1 MKNSLFLL
9 FALSPLMFACDPP
22 GSEQGEDAPAPQGA
36 PEAATEP
43 QPTKVALLTAEGF
56 QDAEAF
62 MPLGYLTNHGC
73 EVTVVGMNTGRVKA
87 YNSDFTI
94 DIQKRVTDV
103 SAAEFDALVIP
114 GGKAPAKLRES
125 ADVINFVTAFHRS
138 GQPIAA
144 VCHGPQ
150 ILITAGILEGRNATG
165 VESIADELREADV
178 NYSDEALVIDGH
190 FITSRV
196 PDDLPKF
203 VRAIADAVEKQEEK
217 SAI

>member
-1 MKNSLFLL
+1 MKNSLFLI
-9 FALSPLMFACDPP
+9 FALSPLIYACNPT
-22 GSEQGEDAPAPQGA
+22 GSQQDEDAPAAQGA

-43 QPTKVALLTAEGF
+43 RPTQVALLTAEGF

-94 DIQKRVTDV
+94 EIQKRVADV

-125 ADVINFVTAFHRS
+125 SEVIDFVTAFHRM

-165 VESIADELREADV
+165 VEGIADELREADV

-196 PDDLPKF
+196 PDDLPEF
-203 VRAIADAVEKQEEK
+203 VKAIADAVEKQEEK
-217 SAI
+217 ATI